1 MIALTCPKCQGHMRQ
16 YERGGVVIDQCGE
29 CRGVFLDRG
38 ELEHLVDAEAQWSGG
53 TAQARSPRP
62 VQQQY
67 EDHRYEQHSYDDRHR
82 QKKKRKSFF
91 EELFDD

>member
-1 MIALTCPKCQGHMRQ
+1 MQQ

-53 TAQARSPRP
+53 RAQARSPRP
-62 VQQQY
+62 VQPQY
-67 EDHRYEQHSYDDRHR
+67 EDHRYEQQHSHDDHRYEQHSYDDRHR
-82 QKKKRKSFF
+82 HKKKRKSFF

>member
-1 MIALTCPKCQGHMRQ
+1 MRQ

-38 ELEHLVDAEAQWSGG
+38 ELERLVDAEAQWSGR
-53 TAQARSPRP
+53 TPQARSPRP
-62 VQQQY
+62 VQPHYEDHRYEQQHSHD
-67 EDHRYEQHSYDDRHR
+67 DHRYEQHSYDDKHR
-82 QKKKRKSFF
+82 QKKKKKSFF